1 MTTSETTVGEL
12 TKKAAAE
19 ELAKYVNSPDF
30 KLMMENEY
38 KGQLLNVVRR
48 AESAGR
54 WLAGIAGLLILAVFT
69 ALLLLQYADIRTKQ
83 ADLYEKYTTGNELL
97 ARINTQAATMSA
109 EVQSKIK
116 TVDEMTT
123 RVGQLETR
131 LAAAEAA
138 PAAAKRAR

>member
-1 MTTSETTVGEL
+1 MTTPQISLDEEVRNATSKAVAAYVGSD
-12 TKKAAAE
+12 A
-19 ELAKYVNSPDF
+19 F
-30 KLMMENEY
+30 KSMIQTEY
-38 KGQLLNVVRR
+38 KDQLVNAIKR
-48 AESAGR
+48 AETSGR
-54 WLAGIAGLLILAVFT
+54 WVAGIAGTLILAVFS

-116 TVDEMTT
+116 TVDEMTN

-131 LAAAEAA
+131 LAAAESAVRN
-138 PAAAKRAR
+138 PQRTR